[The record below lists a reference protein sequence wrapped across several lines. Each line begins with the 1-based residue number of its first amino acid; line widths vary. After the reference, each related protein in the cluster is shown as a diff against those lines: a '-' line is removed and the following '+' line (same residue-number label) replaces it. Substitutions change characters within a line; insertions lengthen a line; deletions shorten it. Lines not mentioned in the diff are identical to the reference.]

1 LSSPE
6 EAERAGS
13 NPLKILVLVTPE
25 ENYMVAS
32 IHKSLD
38 HKREHRPLLGV
49 LSVATYLKRHRPHH
63 EIKFVDC
70 RALELSFEDMVEVVR
85 EFEPDV
91 VGLTSLTFNYY
102 DTLQAAKRIKATH
115 PSAKTCLGG
124 WHVSLYP
131 EETLTQD
138 AVDYVV
144 FGEGELSFVD
154 LVDKLEDGEEPLGVQ
169 GVGFKRDG
177 KSILGPPRP
186 PNRTLDELPFPD
198 FDLSDISLYSHLLGK
213 GNIVLP
219 LESSRGCPFA
229 CTFCDIRRSRYRR
242 RSSKLIC
249 DEMEKW
255 TTRGIR
261 SFFFVDDNIT
271 VNKKLALE
279 LFQDIRDRKLD
290 VDFKVSSRIDGLNE
304 EVMVAMVEAGVSRV
318 SIGIES
324 SKQKYLDFM
333 EKGIKTEQI
342 EETLALAHRV
352 GLPVFAFMMLGLP
365 GQTKKEML
373 DEADFLK
380 MHRVRYASFSIL
392 TVYPKTELYR
402 VAKESG
408 DLIDDPWPEFAANP
422 RSDVQAPYMNRLYSP
437 EELKRIQLQVTR
449 RFYFTPR
456 TFYRELRET
465 TSWGGSGSGR
475 G

>member
-1 LSSPE
+1 M
-6 EAERAGS
+6 
-13 NPLKILVLVTPE
+13 LVTPE

-49 LSVATYLKRHRPHH
+49 LSVATYLKHHRPHH
-63 EIKFVDC
+63 KLKFVDC
-70 RALELSFEDMVEVVR
+70 RALELSFDDMAEIVR
-85 EFEPDV
+85 EFEPDL

-102 DTLQAAKRIKATH
+102 DTLQAAKRIKATR
-115 PSAKTCLGG
+115 PSAKVCMGG

-131 EETLTQD
+131 EETLAQD

-154 LVDKLEDGEEPLGVQ
+154 LVDKLEAGEEPLGVQ

-177 KSILGPPRP
+177 ASTLGPPRP

-219 LESSRGCPFA
+219 LESSRGCPFS

-242 RSSKLIC
+242 RSSELIC
-249 DEMEKW
+249 NEMEKW
-255 TTRGIR
+255 TDRGIK

-279 LFQDIRDRKLD
+279 LFNDIRDRKLD

-342 EETLALAHRV
+342 IETLALAKRV

-373 DEADFLK
+373 EEADFLK
-380 MHRVRYASFSIL
+380 THKVRYASFSIL

-402 VAKESG
+402 LAKESG
-408 DLIDDPWPEFAANP
+408 DLIDDPWPDFAGNP
-422 RSDVQAPYMNRLYSP
+422 RPDVQAPYMNRLYSP

-449 RFYFTPR
+449 HFYFTPR
-456 TFYRELRET
+456 NLYRELRET
-465 TSWGGSGSGR
+465 TSWGGFRQRARVALRLLGKEDVR
-475 G
+475 L